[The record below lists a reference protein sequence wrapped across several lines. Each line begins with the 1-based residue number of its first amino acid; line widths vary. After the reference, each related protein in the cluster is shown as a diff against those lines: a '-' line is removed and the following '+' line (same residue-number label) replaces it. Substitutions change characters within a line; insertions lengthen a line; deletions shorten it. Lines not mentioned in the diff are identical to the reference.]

1 MKKAILTIVP
11 ALAII
16 CSVAAGQKKEWRSI
30 SPRQKLQAI
39 ESTINNYYVD
49 TINEEMLVEAAIRG
63 MTEQLDPH
71 SIYSDKEETTDL
83 TEPLDGNFS
92 GVGIEFNMQND
103 TLYVVQ
109 TVAGGPSERV
119 GIQPGDRFIAV
130 NDTVIA
136 GKGMKNTDI
145 MKRLRGK
152 KGTEVCIT
160 VVRRGVAEPIEFR
173 VTRDD
178 IPLYS
183 IDAAYM
189 IDDKTGYI
197 RLSRFART
205 SLDEFLEAEKKLKK
219 QGMKQLILDLTD
231 NGGGYL
237 DIAATIAN
245 QFLEK
250 GELIVYTQG
259 RKQPRRDMEAR
270 GDGKMKE
277 GRLVVMVNQFS
288 ASASEILSGA
298 LQDWDR
304 AVIVGRRTFGKGL
317 VQHPIVFPDGTMLRL
332 SIARYY
338 TPSGRSIQKP
348 YEQGKQKEYELDILN
363 RYNHGELESADSVKF
378 DESLKFTT
386 LKTRRT
392 VYGGGGIMPDV
403 FVPVD
408 TTGYSDFYRDIVA
421 KGTLNNFVIRYV
433 DNHRKELESAYKD
446 DMQFVREFAVSDSMM
461 TELIADAKKACVKYD
476 ETQYRKSEPLMRSII
491 KALIARDI
499 FDRSA
504 YFRIANENEPIYR
517 EAVRTINSPEYPAIL
532 NLSNEN

>member
-1 MKKAILTIVP
+1 MKRLILIMIP
-11 ALAII
+11 ALAIM
-16 CSVAAGQKKEWRSI
+16 CATAGEKEEWRSI

-49 TINEEMLVEAAIRG
+49 TIDEDMLVEAAIRG

-71 SIYSDKEETTDL
+71 SIYSDKEETKDL

-92 GVGIEFNMQND
+92 GIGIEFNMQND

-119 GIQPGDRFIAV
+119 GILPGDRFIAV

-152 KGTEVCIT
+152 KGTEVNIT
-160 VVRRGVAEPIEFR
+160 VARRGVAEPIEFR
-173 VTRDD
+173 VKRDD

-183 IDAAYM
+183 VDAAYM
-189 IDDKTGYI
+189 IDNQTGYI

-219 QGMKQLILDLTD
+219 EGMKQLILDLTD

-259 RKQPRRDMEAR
+259 RKQPRRDMTAR

-317 VQHPIVFPDGTMLRL
+317 VQHPVVFPDGTMLRL

-348 YEQGKQKEYELDILN
+348 YKQGKQEEYELDILN

-378 DESLKFTT
+378 DESLKHTT
-386 LKTRRT
+386 LKTHRT

-408 TTGYSDFYRDIVA
+408 TTAYSDFYRDIVA

-433 DNHRKELESAYKD
+433 DNHRKEVESTYED
-446 DMQFVREFAVSDSMM
+446 GTQFIREFTVNDSMM
-461 TELIADAKKACVKYD
+461 EELVADAEKAGVKYD
-476 ETQYRKSEPLMRSII
+476 ETQYGKSESLLRSII

-517 EAVRTINSPEYPAIL
+517 EALLTINSPEYPAIL
-532 NLSNEN
+532 NQTNNN

>member
-1 MKKAILTIVP
+1 MKKAILFLVST
-11 ALAII
+11 LAIA
-16 CSVAAGQKKEWRSI
+16 SVIAGQKDEWRDI

-39 ESTINNYYVD
+39 ESTIKNYYVD
-49 TINEEMLVEAAIRG
+49 SIDEDMLVEAAIRG
-63 MTEQLDPH
+63 MTGQLDPH
-71 SIYSDKEETTDL
+71 SVYSDKEETKEL

-103 TLYVVQ
+103 TLYVIQ

-130 NDTVIA
+130 DDTVIA

-145 MKRLRGK
+145 MKRLRGE
-152 KGTEVCIT
+152 KGTKVKIS
-160 VVRRGVAEPIEFR
+160 VKRHGVPGSIEFV

-183 IDAAYM
+183 IDAYYM
-189 IDDKTGYI
+189 IDERTGYI

-205 SLDEFLEAEKKLKK
+205 SIDEFLEAEKKLKK

-245 QFLEK
+245 QFLDK

-259 RKQPRRDMEAR
+259 RKQPRRDMQAR
-270 GDGKMKE
+270 GDGKMKD

-288 ASASEILSGA
+288 ASASEILAGA

-348 YEQGKQKEYELDILN
+348 YKQGEQDEYDLDILN
-363 RYNHGELESADSVKF
+363 RYNHGELENADSVKF
-378 DESLKFTT
+378 DKSLKFTT
-386 LKTRRT
+386 LKTHRT

-403 FVPVD
+403 FVAVD
-408 TTGYSDFYRDIVA
+408 TTDYSDYYRDIVA
-421 KGTLNNFVIRYV
+421 KGALNNYVIKYV
-433 DNHRKELESAYKD
+433 DTHRDELKSHYKT
-446 DMQFVREFAVSDSMM
+446 DMQFTKEFTVTDSM
-461 TELIADAKKACVKYD
+461 TAELISDAEKAGVEYNKAQFD
-476 ETQYRKSEPLMRSII
+476 KSGNLIRSIV

-499 FDRSA
+499 FGRSS

-517 EAVRTINSPEYPAIL
+517 EALRTINSEDYQTLL
-532 NLSNEN
+532 NISDNH